1 MSEPDD
7 GWDARVSSWAHA
19 RGDIK
24 ALVQIG
30 SRVQAGASVD
40 AWSDYD
46 YQIITSAPHLYRDGA
61 FMGDLGLRWA
71 SSAKL
76 AFGNSVKVTGVFKDA
91 LEADFVILRH
101 VDLQIATFALGWPS
115 TAPFWPAPLRKG
127 VDDLRIVAAPGWKV
141 IKGGA
146 PWAARYSKVAPLR
159 SVLIREEFNELCDEF
174 WVHLVWAAK
183 KAARGELIASQR
195 AVHVPLIENSLR
207 IFQEQAFLEGR
218 RAFPLGR
225 RAESWL
231 SPGQLRVLSAGT
243 RPDKAAL
250 LAVLHQLSDEFA
262 SASAAVARLNGWA
275 VREPQ
280 DVRAWLAGYSGSDS
294 PRAGALG

>member
-1 MSEPDD
+1 MNEPDD
-7 GWDARVSSWAHA
+7 GWDSRVSSWAHA
-19 RGDIK
+19 RGDIV

-46 YQIITSAPHLYRDGA
+46 YQIVTSAPHLYRDGA
-61 FMGDLGLRWA
+61 FLGELGLRWA

-76 AFGNSVKVTGVFKDA
+76 AFGNSVKVTGIFADA
-91 LEADFVILRH
+91 LEADFVILRRS
-101 VDLQIATFALGWPS
+101 DMRIALLALGWPFWS
-115 TAPFWPAPLRKG
+115 ALWPAALRRG

-146 PWAARYSKVAPLR
+146 TWTGRYSKITPLR
-159 SVLIREEFNELCDEF
+159 SVLTLAEFNELCDEF
-174 WVHLVWAAK
+174 WVQLVWAAK

-195 AVHVPLIENSLR
+195 AVQVPLIENSLR

-231 SPGQLRVLSAGT
+231 SPGQLAALSAGT

-250 LAVLHQLSDEFA
+250 MAVLRQLSGEFA
-262 SASAAVARLNGWA
+262 LSSAAVAKLNAWIA
-275 VREPQ
+275 REPQ
-280 DVRAWLAGYSGSDS
+280 EVRRWLAD
-294 PRAGALG
+294 

>member
-1 MSEPDD
+1 MNEPDD
-7 GWDARVSSWAHA
+7 GWDSRVSSWAHA

-30 SRVQAGASVD
+30 SRVQAGASAD

-46 YQIITSAPHLYRDGA
+46 YQIVTSAPHLYRDGA
-61 FMGDLGLRWA
+61 FLGELGLRWA

-76 AFGNSVKVTGVFKDA
+76 AFGNSVKVTGVFADA

-101 VDLQIATFALGWPS
+101 GDMQIALLALGWPS
-115 TAPFWPAPLRKG
+115 WSALWPAALRRG
-127 VDDLRIVAAPGWKV
+127 VEDLRIVAAPGWKV

-146 PWAARYSKVAPLR
+146 TWTRRYSKITPLR
-159 SVLIREEFNELCDEF
+159 SVLTLAEFNELCDEF
-174 WVHLVWAAK
+174 WVQLVWAAK

-195 AVHVPLIENSLR
+195 AVQVPLIENSLR
-207 IFQEQAFLEGR
+207 MFQEQAFLEGR

-231 SPGQLRVLSAGT
+231 SPGQLAALSAGT

-250 LAVLHQLSDEFA
+250 MAVLRQLSGEFA
-262 SASAAVARLNGWA
+262 LASAAVAKLEGWTA
-275 VREPQ
+275 REPG
-280 DVRAWLAGYSGSDS
+280 DVRAWLSGF
-294 PRAGALG
+294 PGA